1 MNSGTRF
8 GLVLAMAAAFL
19 SACDSEQQNAMQA
32 GPAEVEVVT
41 LAQSDV
47 TLTTELPGRTTAFRK
62 AEIRPQVNGIIVKR
76 LFQEGA
82 EITAGEQLYQI
93 DDASYKAAHATAE
106 ARLAE
111 AKAQLAAARARESRY
126 KNLLAQKAVSQQ
138 DYDDAQASFLQA
150 DAAVKAAEAAVETA
164 EISVEYSRVLAPISG
179 RIGKSSVTEG
189 ALVTA
194 GQPQPL
200 AVIQQLDPIY
210 IDVSQ
215 SVDQL
220 INIRRQIM
228 QGDLVSDTHPV
239 VRLILDDGS
248 IYSHEGKLEFSEVDV
263 NESTGTVVSRALF
276 PNPDHLLLPGMFV
289 RAEIVEGTRP
299 DSVLIPQRAVTHDRQ
314 GRATTLVVNGD
325 NVVEARELATGRA
338 VGDQWLVLSG
348 LQAGEEVIVAGH
360 QKVQPG
366 VAVTTV
372 PSPLSPSPP
381 STDASGE
388 LDMAAGQAEVR

>member
-1 MNSGTRF
+1 MNSATRLC
-8 GLVLAMAAAFL
+8 LVLALAVALL
-19 SACDSEQQNAMQA
+19 SACDSEQQNNMQA
-32 GPAEVEVVT
+32 GPAEVEVVA
-41 LAQSDV
+41 LGESDV

-82 EITAGEQLYQI
+82 QITAGEQLYQI
-93 DDASYKAAHATAE
+93 DDASYKAAYATARAQLAE
-106 ARLAE
+106 AR
-111 AKAQLAAARARESRY
+111 AQLAATRARETRY
-126 KNLLAQKAVSQQ
+126 KNLLAQKAVSRQ

-150 DAAVKAAEAAVETA
+150 EAAVKAAEAAVETA

-194 GQPQPL
+194 GQSQSL

-220 INIRRQIM
+220 LSIRRQIM
-228 QGDLVSDTHPV
+228 QGDLVSDAHPA

-248 IYSHEGKLEFSEVDV
+248 VYEHEGRLEFSEVDV

-289 RAEIVEGTRP
+289 RAEIVEGVRP
-299 DSVLIPQRAVTHDRQ
+299 NSVLVPQRAVTHDRQ
-314 GRATTLVVNGD
+314 GQATTLVVND
-325 NVVEARELATGRA
+325 DDVVEARKLATGRA
-338 VGDQWLVLSG
+338 VGDHWLVLSG

-372 PSPLSPSPP
+372 PAARS
-381 STDASGE
+381 SGE
-388 LDMAAGQAEVR
+388 LDMAAGQVEAR